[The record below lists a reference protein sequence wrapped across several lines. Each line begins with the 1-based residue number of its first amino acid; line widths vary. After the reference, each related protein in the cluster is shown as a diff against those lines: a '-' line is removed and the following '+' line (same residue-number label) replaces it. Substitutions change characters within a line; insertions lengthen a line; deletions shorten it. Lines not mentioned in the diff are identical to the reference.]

1 MEFIAAYTLKH
12 TSILCIQYVYT
23 ITINLID
30 FYSPLTLQNLKIPHI
45 EITTLNLYNIIST
58 KTGGEKMKAKIL
70 LVEDDVYL
78 REGLCELLLKEDYE
92 PVSACNCKEGRNLF
106 IEDTFDLI
114 ILDVMLPNG
123 NGLDLCS
130 FIRSTGADV
139 PILFLTACDEEFQIV
154 RGLDAGA
161 DDYVTKPFRLLEL
174 LSRIRALLRR
184 KTATTTYQ
192 FGDIIVDISNMT
204 VKKDGETLF
213 ITPTEFQILSALIQ
227 NNGVIVTRASLLQRI
242 WDSDGNFIDD
252 NTLSVH
258 ISRLRDKIGA
268 NHIAT
273 IRGTGYR
280 WEE

>member
-1 MEFIAAYTLKH
+1 MVRF
-12 TSILCIQYVYT
+12 CI
-23 ITINLID
+23 
-30 FYSPLTLQNLKIPHI
+30 
-45 EITTLNLYNIIST
+45 
-58 KTGGEKMKAKIL
+58 
-70 LVEDDVYL
+70 
-78 REGLCELLLKEDYE
+78 
-92 PVSACNCKEGRNLF
+92 
-106 IEDTFDLI
+106 
-114 ILDVMLPNG
+114 
-123 NGLDLCS
+123 
-130 FIRSTGADV
+130 
-139 PILFLTACDEEFQIV
+139 

-213 ITPTEFQILSALIQ
+213 LTPTEFQILSALIQ

-268 NHIAT
+268 NHITT

>member
-1 MEFIAAYTLKH
+1 
-12 TSILCIQYVYT
+12 
-23 ITINLID
+23 
-30 FYSPLTLQNLKIPHI
+30 
-45 EITTLNLYNIIST
+45 
-58 KTGGEKMKAKIL
+58 MKAKIL
-70 LVEDDVYL
+70 IVEDDIYL

-92 PVSACNCKEGRNLF
+92 PVSACNCKEGRKLF
-106 IEDTFDLI
+106 NEDSFDLV
-114 ILDVMLPNG
+114 ILDVMLPDG
-123 NGLDLCS
+123 NGLDFCS

-184 KTATTTYQ
+184 KTAITTYQ

-213 ITPTEFQILSALIQ
+213 LTPTEFQILSALIQ